1 MYDLSTCIIYV
12 ASVTSIAF
20 LKIPLLITVLNEQK
34 MHHKPNAMQNTLSL
48 FNVVFFFEMTRLLR
62 YCSSGVWK
70 QMLLFLFFLRIYA

>member
-48 FNVVFFFEMTRLLR
+48 FNVVFF
-62 YCSSGVWK
+62 
-70 QMLLFLFFLRIYA
+70 